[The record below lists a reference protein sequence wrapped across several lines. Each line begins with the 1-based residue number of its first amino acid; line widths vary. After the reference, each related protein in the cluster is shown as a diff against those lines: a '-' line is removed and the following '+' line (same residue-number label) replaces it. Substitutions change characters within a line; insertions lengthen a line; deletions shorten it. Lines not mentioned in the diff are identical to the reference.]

1 MSIKDNNNNTKGLRN
16 NKLKGVFYEGGVPM
30 AEIVKSL
37 EGVMR
42 GQKRLRMIEIGWKEI
57 ARMQVDE
64 GYTKGVKGYRRI
76 GQGVYT
82 EYEWKANNK
91 GYQAVVKMLKI

>member
-1 MSIKDNNNNTKGLRN
+1 VSIKGINIGLRN

-30 AEIVKSL
+30 EGIVESL

-42 GQKRLRMIEIGWKEI
+42 GMKRLRTVEVGWMEI

-64 GYTKGVKGYRRI
+64 GYTKGVKGYRRR